1 MSPHP
6 IPDPSLATS
15 ERRCGRLVCR
25 KRVHAASKIL
35 LFLAVFL
42 LAAPRS
48 GRADVTP
55 AAGYQTAF
63 VSPLTNAY
71 SFQSFLGAFDAN
83 GNLVLGTRDAI
94 HPAANHRILSVAPDG
109 VDSILSTAAQY
120 PPPDRL
126 LGSIRSIPGDP
137 GSMFILD
144 GGSYIPC
151 DASDDDG
158 RLLQLDLQTGAIV
171 SIASGGLYDT
181 VGMDRDPISGNLYL
195 ADKGCSSTG
204 VPPSGMVHVW
214 DGNILSTTSLNI
226 QQADDLVFLSDGTYY
241 FIGADAL
248 GNPGIFH
255 VSGDTVVGTY
265 ATLSG
270 IGGRLAIHDGS
281 GAMPAG
287 VYASVFEGGQA
298 KLLWL
303 PDADGDFVADQVVS
317 IATGNQSFGFG
328 GIVFDAQG
336 RLLVIDQT
344 VMDLIAISTI
354 PIPAP
359 LSSPIGL
366 FVMGILLC
374 GLVVASLTRHGAAR
388 RIPF

>member
-1 MSPHP
+1 MSNHP
-6 IPDPSLATS
+6 MSGSPLAS
-15 ERRCGRLVCR
+15 PRARCGRIPGR
-25 KRVHAASKIL
+25 FRAWTASKIL
-35 LFLAVFL
+35 CLLFVSWLAGPG
-42 LAAPRS
+42 A
-48 GRADVTP
+48 GWADVNP

-71 SFQSFLGAFDAN
+71 SFQSFLGDFDSN
-83 GNLVLGTRDAI
+83 GNLIVGTRDAI
-94 HPAANHRILSVAPDG
+94 HPADNHRILSVAPNG

-137 GSMFILD
+137 GSMLILD

-151 DASDDDG
+151 DANDDDG
-158 RLLQLDLQTGAIV
+158 QLLQLDLQSGTIV
-171 SIASGGLYDT
+171 PIASGGLYDT
-181 VGMDRDPISGNLYL
+181 IGMDRDPISGNLYL

-214 DGNILSTTSLNI
+214 DGATLSTTPLSI
-226 QQADDLVFLSDGTYY
+226 QQAHDLVFLPDGTYY
-241 FIGADAL
+241 FIGADDL
-248 GNPGIFH
+248 GNPGIYH
-255 VSGDTVVGTY
+255 VSGDAVVGTY
-265 ATLSG
+265 ASLSE

-287 VYASVFEGGQA
+287 VYASVLEGGQA

-317 IATGNQSFGFG
+317 IATGTQFFGA
-328 GIVFDAQG
+328 IAFDAQG
-336 RLLVIDQT
+336 RLLVIDQA

-354 PIPAP
+354 PTPVP
-359 LSSPIGL
+359 LSTPFGL
-366 FVMGILLC
+366 LATAVLAC
-374 GLVVASLTRHGAAR
+374 SLVVASLVRHRAGVPR
-388 RIPF
+388 RISV